1 MSIEGIVLI
10 VVWVVS
16 GVVGAS
22 VFYARSGR
30 RSWFWLGT
38 CLVLGPFG
46 LPIAWEVSEQRP
58 TEVVQRRS
66 GHDRGGLRLLAA
78 VDGSTEATDALSGAL
93 DLLGSRVGT
102 LLLVHVIDY
111 DTRALE
117 GDAPVDRATAML
129 EGVASTLPVSAPS
142 PTLQVAVG
150 NPPDA
155 LVDLAERERV
165 DLVVLGQRG
174 TGLSRALVGSV
185 ADGVSG
191 RSAVP
196 VLLGS
201 DQRHALR

>member
-10 VVWVVS
+10 AVWIVS

-58 TEVVQRRS
+58 TEVLERRS

-78 VDGSTEATDALSGAL
+78 VDGSTEASDALSGAL
-93 DLLGSRVGT
+93 DLLGSRVGS
-102 LLLVHVIDY
+102 LVLVHVIDY

-117 GDAPVDRATAML
+117 GDEPVGRANAML
-129 EGVASTLPVSAPS
+129 DSVASTLPVSAPTPS
-142 PTLQVAVG
+142 LQIAVG

-191 RSAVP
+191 RSPVP